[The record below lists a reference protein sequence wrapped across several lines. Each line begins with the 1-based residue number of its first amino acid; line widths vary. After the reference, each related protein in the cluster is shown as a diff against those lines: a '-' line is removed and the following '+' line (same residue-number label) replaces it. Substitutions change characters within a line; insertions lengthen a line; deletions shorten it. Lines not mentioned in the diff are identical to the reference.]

1 MPPETRI
8 DEFESA
14 IRTVCEPIFN
24 KPLKDI
30 SFGQVLLGLF
40 RTARRFNMEI
50 QPQLV
55 LLQKTLLNIEGLGRE
70 LYPDLD
76 LWKTAHPILR
86 GWVEERVSGKYI
98 LQRLREQLPELGESL
113 QGVPEL
119 ARNLVE
125 QLADGRFNLQVTVPE
140 IEKLR
145 AEQMAGR
152 KQQWRAIA
160 GASTLL
166 SGVLLLIPAGVPLWL
181 AGTTVAAGIALLL
194 SARS

>member
-1 MPPETRI
+1 MNHANPKRARAGSI
-8 DEFESA
+8 DLEYEELGDGE
-14 IRTVCEPIFN
+14 RTF
-24 KPLKDI
+24 
-30 SFGQVLLGLF
+30 VLVHGF
-40 RTARRFNMEI
+40 TGSRDDF
-50 QPQLV
+50 
-55 LLQKTLLNIEGLGRE
+55 
-70 LYPDLD
+70 
-76 LWKTAHPILR
+76 
-86 GWVEERVSGKYI
+86 
-98 LQRLREQLPELGESL
+98 REQLPELGESL

-166 SGVLLLIPAGVPLWL
+166 SGVLLLIPAGVPPWL
-181 AGTTVAAGIALLL
+181 AGTAIAAGIALLL